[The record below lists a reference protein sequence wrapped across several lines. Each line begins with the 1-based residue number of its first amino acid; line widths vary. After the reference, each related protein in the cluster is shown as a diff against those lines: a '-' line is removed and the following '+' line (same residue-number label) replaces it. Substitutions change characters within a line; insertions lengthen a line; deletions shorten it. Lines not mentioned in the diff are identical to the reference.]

1 MNDDR
6 HRGPND
12 GGRVDHGFVSG
23 IQAISLPARQ
33 YTVMHPGEEMRQ
45 RPDSMQDCRDR
56 NDVKWAAA
64 SLRMSLRAVG
74 AAYISEYEI

>member
-1 MNDDR
+1 
-6 HRGPND
+6 
-12 GGRVDHGFVSG
+12 
-23 IQAISLPARQ
+23 
-33 YTVMHPGEEMRQ
+33 
-45 RPDSMQDCRDR
+45 MQDCRDR